1 MTSVAQL
8 SKKETYRVKVEA
20 SKAERALKPKIE
32 RVWVQIREVPE
43 HVQAQDARMA
53 LQYLIRQADKVE
65 MMQFPKDASQYQ
77 AYFDDGVFKGC
88 FVFKWTENGLNP
100 LNVYERLRETNWP
113 GYSLSWMKDCARDRM
128 LSELS
133 KPK

>member
-1 MTSVAQL
+1 MPSPAQIAR
-8 SKKETYRVKVEA
+8 KAQYDA
-20 SKAERALKPKIE
+20 AKAERALKPKIE

-43 HVQAQDARMA
+43 HVQSPDARTA
-53 LQYLIRQADKVE
+53 LQYLINKADKVE

-113 GYSLSWMKDCARDRM
+113 GYSLSWMKDAARERM
-128 LSELS
+128 TKELN
-133 KPK
+133 K